1 MIKLNEQYRHRMI
14 DRDIIHRYIIGGR
27 GIVTLEA
34 PSGKSHTYAFKR
46 PVNASEFPDDVI
58 FVYAVHDKEK
68 LFYIGMMEG
77 LNFRLTHNSRFLEDT
92 EIVRGAQYIVKMAS
106 YEGLAERSKMNL
118 YHEGICCRCG
128 RPLTS
133 QKSVEEGAG
142 PKCLRGSFLAYAF

>member
-27 GIVTLEA
+27 GIATLEA

-46 PVNASEFPDDVI
+46 PLNASEFPDDVI

-106 YEGLAERSKMNL
+106 YHNLAARSKMKL

-128 RPLTS
+128 RLLTS
-133 QKSVEEGAG
+133 EKSIEEGAG
-142 PKCLRGSFLAYAF
+142 PKCLKGSFLAHVF

>member
-46 PVNASEFPDDVI
+46 PINASEFPDDVI

-133 QKSVEEGAG
+133 EKSIEEGAG
-142 PKCLRGSFLAYAF
+142 PKCLRSSFLAYAF